1 MINHKNPKI
10 RTHLV
15 IVNGPDSPFANDNEE
30 FISLVLSTGSVIS
43 GITYINVRT
52 YNRNTLIGKGKIDDL
67 KIKISEEEF
76 DLLVFSH
83 DLIASQ
89 ERNLEK
95 ILKCPVID
103 RTRLILD
110 IFAKRAKSSAGKLQ
124 VELAQLNH
132 LSTRLVRGWTHLE
145 RQKGGIGLRGPGEKQ
160 LETDRRLLGVR
171 IKSIKS
177 RLKKIEVQRSVNRK
191 SRMKSAKTVA
201 LVGYTNA
208 GKSTLF
214 NALTS
219 SETYAADQMF
229 ATLDPLFRPLKLSS
243 KDEVI
248 MSDTVGFIR
257 ELPETLVQAFLS
269 TLEEL
274 CSADLILHVLDV
286 SNRNLY
292 ENKHSVEKVLKQI
305 NAHNVPVINVCNK
318 IDLIRNQSEI
328 FSIKDAVQVSAQNGL
343 GLDELITKISNVL
356 EPKRTLKRI
365 KLELGQSKVRSEI
378 YQLSDVI
385 EEKVNNDNEIEILC
399 KIDDISYER
408 LKKNEKIE
416 AIQSKIANH

>member
-1 MINHKNPKI
+1 
-10 RTHLV
+10 
-15 IVNGPDSPFANDNEE
+15 
-30 FISLVLSTGSVIS
+30 
-43 GITYINVRT
+43 
-52 YNRNTLIGKGKIDDL
+52 
-67 KIKISEEEF
+67 
-76 DLLVFSH
+76 
-83 DLIASQ
+83 
-89 ERNLEK
+89 
-95 ILKCPVID
+95 
-103 RTRLILD
+103 
-110 IFAKRAKSSAGKLQ
+110 
-124 VELAQLNH
+124 
-132 LSTRLVRGWTHLE
+132 
-145 RQKGGIGLRGPGEKQ
+145 
-160 LETDRRLLGVR
+160 
-171 IKSIKS
+171 
-177 RLKKIEVQRSVNRK
+177 
-191 SRMKSAKTVA
+191 MKSAKTVA

-219 SETYAADQMF
+219 SETYVADQMF
-229 ATLDPLFRPLKLSS
+229 ATLDPLFRPMKLSN

-343 GLDELITKISNVL
+343 GLDELIAKISSVL
-356 EPKRTLKRI
+356 EPQRTLK
-365 KLELGQSKVRSEI
+365 E
-378 YQLSDVI
+378 
-385 EEKVNNDNEIEILC
+385 
-399 KIDDISYER
+399 
-408 LKKNEKIE
+408 
-416 AIQSKIANH
+416 